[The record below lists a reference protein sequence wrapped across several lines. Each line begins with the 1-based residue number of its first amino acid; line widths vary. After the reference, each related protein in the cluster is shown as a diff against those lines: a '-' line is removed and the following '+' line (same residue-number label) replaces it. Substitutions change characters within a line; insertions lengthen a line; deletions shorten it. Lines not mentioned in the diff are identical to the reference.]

1 VATVAGKPLSLNQF
15 EMILVGMLKF
25 KLCIFEKKNG
35 KNWLLLNKMVLY
47 ISKDKI
53 QVQEG
58 EISVTYD
65 RKWSLYYQ
73 FIISPW
79 FEFT

>member
-1 VATVAGKPLSLNQF
+1 VKRRKPGGEVVLATVAAHPLSRNQF
-15 EMILVGMLKF
+15 VMILVGMLKF
-25 KLCIFEKKNG
+25 KLCIFEKKME

-65 RKWSLYYQ
+65 RK
-73 FIISPW
+73 
-79 FEFT
+79 